1 MQLFTF
7 WRSMATFR
15 VRIAMNIKGLKADP
29 FYVDLMKGHQAQ
41 TEFRAIN
48 PAMAVPA
55 LVDDD
60 GTVLTQST
68 AIIEYLDERWP
79 SPPLLPTDP
88 AGRARVRALAQIT
101 VADSHPLSVPRIR
114 KYLAQELRA
123 SDQQIVG
130 WARKWQKDGLDAYE
144 TLLAGNTAT
153 GDFCHGDKPGL
164 ADICLASHCT
174 GTVFFY
180 GGTIDGHPTVK
191 RIYERCMADER
202 FSSAHPKRQPD
213 APPMI

>member
-15 VRIAMNIKGLKADP
+15 VRIAMNIKGLEADP
-29 FYVDLMKGHQAQ
+29 IYVDLLRGHQA
-41 TEFRAIN
+41 TPEFRNLN

-114 KYLAQELRA
+114 KYLTTELGA
-123 SDQQIVG
+123 SDQQVVG

-144 TLLAGNTAT
+144 TLLTGSKAT
-153 GDFCHGDKPGL
+153 GTFCHGDKPGL
-164 ADICLASHCT
+164 ADICLASHCI

-213 APPMI
+213 APPTI

>member
-15 VRIAMNIKGLKADP
+15 VRIAMNIKGLKAEP
-29 FYVDLMKGHQAQ
+29 IYVDLLKGHQSQ
-41 TEFRAIN
+41 PEFRKIN

-79 SPPLLPTDP
+79 SPPLLPMDP

-114 KYLAQELRA
+114 KYLTQQFGA
-123 SDQQIVG
+123 SDQQVVG

-144 TLLAGNTAT
+144 TLLTANNAT
-153 GDFCHGDKPGL
+153 GEFCHGDTPGL

-174 GTVFFY
+174 GTVVFY

-213 APPMI
+213 APPVI

>member
-29 FYVDLMKGHQAQ
+29 VYVDLMKGHQAQ

-144 TLLAGNTAT
+144 MLLAGNAAT